1 MLSHGRGGRS
11 NWVVV
16 LVVVLGCLGWVGS
29 AFGAGDANVGV
40 CPGAEASPGFRA
52 FMADCRAYEL
62 VSPIY
67 GGGAS
72 PIIRAVSANGE
83 RVIVNSTTGF
93 AGNEDLEDSEGE
105 TGSYYALTRTG
116 SGWDAESLNP
126 PTSLFNRMHY
136 VRVAS
141 TDLSRGLY
149 KALPTSGPAEVNL
162 EARYVGWDLAVREA
176 VSGGAGRFTLL
187 GPMVAPGYEPVGS
200 NDYEHYEDFVLGAS
214 ADLSH
219 VFFLVRAEHK
229 QTWPGDETAEGDQSL
244 YEYAL
249 GEGKEPE
256 LVGVSNNGPL
266 SGSPAVNDGAVL
278 ESDCGTAFDGVTGT
292 GEAEVVYFT
301 ALHVEGCPAS
311 QPPVNELYARV
322 DGSRTVKISG
332 SELATFDGASEDGAK
347 VFFTEAGKLYEYIT
361 AEAKTVLLTSSITGS
376 PLISQDGERV
386 YFSSP
391 EALTS
396 DAEPNG
402 NGETASETA
411 GEKLYLV
418 DTQTGRLA
426 FVAGEASPSQTTHDG
441 EYLLLGSTRDLRG
454 TNDHSSPGGQLFEY
468 QALTGK
474 VARVSVGQKSGAG
487 YECPA
492 TKTIEAGYD
501 CDGNYGYEP
510 ATQGF
515 SPIDA
520 ELFTKLISDT
530 AQPEGAATD
539 RAIAENGAVVFYSAL
554 ALTPEAT
561 PGGSNVYEYR
571 EGQVYLITPVLDEV
585 YGFGNPMIDE
595 SGRDIFFST
604 LEGLVPQDT
613 DGQASVYDS
622 RSEGGFPAPAVTPPC
637 SGEACQGP
645 AGAPPTFGSPGST
658 AVGPSGNLTPPVEPP
673 PAAKRKA
680 PAKRCKKG
688 YTRHKSK
695 CVRTHSTKKKA

>member
-1 MLSHGRGGRS
+1 M
-11 NWVVV
+11 
-16 LVVVLGCLGWVGS
+16 
-29 AFGAGDANVGV
+29 
-40 CPGAEASPGFRA
+40 
-52 FMADCRAYEL
+52 
-62 VSPIY
+62 
-67 GGGAS
+67 
-72 PIIRAVSANGE
+72 
-83 RVIVNSTTGF
+83 IVNSTTGF

-105 TGSYYALTRTG
+105 TGSYYALTRT
-116 SGWDAESLNP
+116 SAGWSAESLNP
-126 PTSLFNRMHY
+126 PISLFGRMYYTH
-136 VRVAS
+136 VAS
-141 TDLSRGLY
+141 TDLSRVLY
-149 KALPTSGPAEVNL
+149 EVLPAIGNGEVNL
-162 EARYVGWDLAVREA
+162 LHSYVGWDLAVREA

-200 NDYEHYEDFVLGAS
+200 NDYEHYEDFILGAS

-229 QTWPGDETAEGDQSL
+229 QTWPGDQTAEGDQSL

-256 LVGVSNNGPL
+256 LVGVSNNGAL
-266 SGSPAVNDGAVL
+266 QGSPAANDGAVL

-322 DGSRTVKISG
+322 DGSRTVRISG
-332 SELATFDGASEDGAK
+332 SEAATFDGTSEDGTK
-347 VFFTEAGKLYEYIT
+347 VFFTEAGKLYEYLT
-361 AEAKTVLLTSSITGS
+361 AEARTVLLTSSITGK
-376 PLISQDGERV
+376 PLISQDGGRL

-391 EALTS
+391 EVLTS
-396 DAEPNG
+396 NTEPNG

-411 GEKLYLV
+411 GEKLYVV
-418 DTQTGRLA
+418 DTQTGHTGLA

-441 EYLLLGSTRDLRG
+441 GYLLLSSARDLRG
-454 TNDHSSPGGQLFEY
+454 TNDHSAVGQLFEY
-468 QALTGK
+468 QALTGS
-474 VARVSVGQKSGAG
+474 VARVSVGQKSAAG
-487 YECPA
+487 YECPT

-501 CDGNYGYEP
+501 CDGNTENGGDEP
-510 ATQGF
+510 LTQGF
-515 SPIDA
+515 SRIDA
-520 ELFTKLISDT
+520 EESTKLISDT
-530 AQPEGAATD
+530 AQPEAPATD
-539 RAIAENGAVVFYSAL
+539 RAIAENGTVTFRSDL

-561 PGGSNVYEYR
+561 PGGPNAYEYR
-571 EGQVYLITPVLDEV
+571 AGQIYLITPVLAEV
-585 YGFGNPMIDE
+585 SGFGNPMIDE

-622 RSEGGFPAPAVTPPC
+622 RSEGGFPAPLVTPSC

-658 AVGPSGNLTPPVEPP
+658 GVGPSGNLTPPVEPP
-673 PAAKRKA
+673 PTAKRKA

-688 YTRHKSK
+688 YARHKGK
-695 CVRTHSTKKKA
+695 CVRTHGTKKKS